1 MGSSRSVAR
10 GLPAAAAALVAVA
23 LALTALAA
31 TAHAQPPTGIAR
43 PDAAQ
48 ERTLSPLQ
56 LGAQLFAGNC
66 ASCHGGDGR
75 GITPTGQQRGAG
87 NVGAG
92 PSLHGVGA
100 LAPDFY
106 LRTGYMP
113 LGDPFDQPERSR
125 VLLHEREIKA
135 LTAYVASL
143 DGGPP
148 IPSVHPAQGDLG
160 RGRELFTEHCAGCHQ
175 VVAQGGVVTGARV
188 PPLEDATPVQVAEA
202 VRIGPYLMPRFS
214 ERQISDAE
222 LQDIVRYVQWTKH
235 PTDRGGWGIGN
246 LGPFPEGL
254 VTWLIAAVVLIATCA
269 VIGKRVSS

>member
-1 MGSSRSVAR
+1 MAAR
-10 GLPAAAAALVAVA
+10 LACILALVAA
-23 LALTALAA
+23 ATILAA
-31 TAHAQPPTGIAR
+31 PPVAAQPPVGIVR
-43 PDAAQ
+43 PDAGQAA
-48 ERTLSPLQ
+48 RMTPLQ

-75 GITPTGQQRGAG
+75 GISPTDQRRGVGDVA
-87 NVGAG
+87 GAG
-92 PSLHGVGA
+92 PSLRGVGA
-100 LAPDFY
+100 LAADFY

-113 LGDPFDQPERSR
+113 LGHPREQPERSR

-143 DGGPP
+143 GGGPP
-148 IPSVHPAQGDLG
+148 VPSVDPARAGLG

-222 LQDIVRYVQWTKH
+222 LNDIVRYVQWTKH
-235 PTDRGGWGIGN
+235 PVDRGGWGIGN
-246 LGPFPEGL
+246 LGPFPEGI
-254 VTWLIAAVVLIATCA
+254 VTWLIAAVVLVATCA